1 MQHNSNFN
9 STILKENTKMNAYY
23 TQVADQIFPIFG
35 VNSIEEAEEVSGSV
49 KVIETSDSVLM
60 NSLTGRVDFSSNWKS
75 EVVDLSDFVEVT
87 YDITEECWIAA
98 KK

>member
-1 MQHNSNFN
+1 
-9 STILKENTKMNAYY
+9 MNAYY

-98 KK
+98 KKQQHNRQGDNFPYSFFK

>member
-1 MQHNSNFN
+1 
-9 STILKENTKMNAYY
+9 MNAYY

-35 VNSIEEAEEVSGSV
+35 ANSIEEAEEVSGSA

-60 NSLTGRVDFSSNWKS
+60 NLHTGSVDFSSNWKLDG
-75 EVVDLSDFVEVT
+75 VDLIDLVEVT
-87 YDITEECWIAA
+87 YDITEERWLEE

>member
-1 MQHNSNFN
+1 
-9 STILKENTKMNAYY
+9 MNAYY

-87 YDITEECWIAA
+87 YDITEERWIEA

>member
-1 MQHNSNFN
+1 
-9 STILKENTKMNAYY
+9 MNAYY

-60 NSLTGRVDFSSNWKS
+60 NPQTNTVDFSSNWKS
-75 EVVDLSDFVEVT
+75 NGVDLSELVEVT
-87 YDITEECWIAA
+87 YDITLESWIES

>member
-1 MQHNSNFN
+1 
-9 STILKENTKMNAYY
+9 MNAYY

-35 VNSIEEAEEVSGSV
+35 VNSTEEAVEVSGSE

-60 NSLTGRVDFSSNWKS
+60 NSQGRVDFSSNWKV
-75 EVVDLSDFVEVT
+75 ECVDLSNLVEVT
-87 YDITEECWIAA
+87 YDITKESWIEA

>member
-1 MQHNSNFN
+1 
-9 STILKENTKMNAYY
+9 MNAYY

-35 VNSIEEAEEVSGSV
+35 VNSIEEAEVFSGSA

-60 NSLTGRVDFSSNWKS
+60 NLHTRSVNFSSNWKS
-75 EVVDLSDFVEVT
+75 EGADLSDLVEVT
-87 YDITEECWIAA
+87 YDITEEIWIEA

>member
-1 MQHNSNFN
+1 
-9 STILKENTKMNAYY
+9 MNAYY

-75 EVVDLSDFVEVT
+75 EVVDLSELVEVT
-87 YDITEECWIAA
+87 YDITEESWIEA